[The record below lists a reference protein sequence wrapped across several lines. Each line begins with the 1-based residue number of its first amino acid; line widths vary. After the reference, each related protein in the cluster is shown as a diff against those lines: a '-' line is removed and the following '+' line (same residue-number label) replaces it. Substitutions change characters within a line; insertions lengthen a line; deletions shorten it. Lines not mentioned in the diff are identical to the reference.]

1 MPTHREPPLPPPPAY
16 VSAQA
21 LRAFV
26 GEVFQAH
33 GLPPADAR
41 TVAEGL
47 VLANLRGVDSH
58 GVARLPMYCERLRQG
73 VLEPEPKIVVAQVSP
88 GALSIDGGN
97 GLGFVVGRRAMAEAI
112 GLAQT
117 QGLALAGVRHSNHF
131 GMSAFY
137 VLQALDA
144 GMISLVFTNS
154 SPATPVWGGRE
165 KFLGASPFAA
175 GAPGGSR
182 GPFVLDMACTVTARG
197 KLKYAAQRGEPIPPG
212 LALDRDG
219 RPTTDGNAAFEGVVL
234 PFAGPKGAGLSMLM
248 EVLCGVLTGAGFG
261 GQVKNPYSGL
271 TGAQDVG
278 HFFMAIRP
286 DLFVAREDYEA
297 RMDCLVERS
306 KGQPLAEGFDEILMT
321 GEPEFRTQETR
332 EHRGIP
338 LTADV
343 IESLERE
350 SGSVGIAMPELAP
363 EAHTAS

>member
-1 MPTHREPPLPPPPAY
+1 VPQPPVY

-26 GEVFQAH
+26 GEVFHAR
-33 GLPPADAR
+33 GLAPEDSA

-58 GVARLPMYCERLRQG
+58 GVARLPMYCERLRRG
-73 VLEPEPKIVVAQVSP
+73 VLEPAPEIVVEQVSP
-88 GALSIDGGN
+88 AALSVDGGN

-112 GLAQT
+112 ALARS

-137 VLQALDA
+137 VLQALEA

-154 SPATPVWGGRE
+154 SPAMPVWGGRE
-165 KFLGASPFAA
+165 TFLGASPFAA
-175 GAPGGSR
+175 GAPGGAR
-182 GPFVLDMACTVTARG
+182 GPFLLDMACTVTARG

-219 RPTTDGNAAFEGVVL
+219 RPTTDGNAAFEGVML
-234 PFAGPKGAGLSMLM
+234 PFAGAKGAGLSMLM

-261 GQVKNPYSGL
+261 GQVKNPYTGL
-271 TGAQDVG
+271 IGPQDVG

-286 DLFVAREDYEA
+286 DLFLAREDYEA
-297 RMDCLVERS
+297 RMDSLVERA
-306 KGQPLAEGFDEILMT
+306 KGQALAEGFDQILMT
-321 GEPEFRTQETR
+321 GEPELRTQETR
-332 EHRGIP
+332 ELNGIP

-343 IESLERE
+343 VDDLERE
-350 SGSVGIAMPELAP
+350 AQAVDLAMPN
-363 EAHTAS
+363 

>member
-1 MPTHREPPLPPPPAY
+1 MPPHRQPPALQPQTY
-16 VSAQA
+16 VGAQA

-26 GEVFQAH
+26 GEVVQAH
-33 GLPPADAR
+33 GLPFADAE

-73 VLEPEPKIVVAQVSP
+73 VLEPKPKIVVKNVSP
-88 GALSIDGGN
+88 AALSVDGGN
-97 GLGFVVGRRAMAEAI
+97 GLGFVVGGRAMAEAI
-112 GLAQT
+112 SLAQT

-131 GMSAFY
+131 GMSAYY

-144 GMISLVFTNS
+144 GMISLAFTNS
-154 SPATPVWGGRE
+154 SPALPVWGGRE

-175 GAPGGSR
+175 GAPGGAR
-182 GPFVLDMACTVTARG
+182 GPLVLDMACTVTARG

-234 PFAGPKGAGLSMLM
+234 PFAGAKGAGLSMLM

-261 GQVKNPYSGL
+261 GQVENPYTGL
-271 TGAQDVG
+271 AGPQDVG

-286 DLFVAREDYEA
+286 DLFLDGADYEA
-297 RMDCLVERS
+297 RMDALVERA
-306 KGQPLAEGFDEILMT
+306 KAQPLAEGIDEILMT
-321 GEPEFRTQETR
+321 GEPESRTQEIR
-332 EHRGIP
+332 EQSGIP

-343 IESLERE
+343 VHSLKRE
-350 SGSVGIAMPELAP
+350 ADALGLALPELAP
-363 EAHTAS
+363 EPPAGS

>member
-33 GLPPADAR
+33 GLPPADAK
-41 TVAEGL
+41 TEAEGL

-88 GALSIDGGN
+88 AALSIDGGN

-131 GMSAFY
+131 GMSAYY

-165 KFLGASPFAA
+165 KFLGASP
-175 GAPGGSR
+175 SI
-182 GPFVLDMACTVTARG
+182 
-197 KLKYAAQRGEPIPPG
+197 EW
-212 LALDRDG
+212 
-219 RPTTDGNAAFEGVVL
+219 
-234 PFAGPKGAGLSMLM
+234 GAG
-248 EVLCGVLTGAGFG
+248 G
-261 GQVKNPYSGL
+261 GRA
-271 TGAQDVG
+271 T
-278 HFFMAIRP
+278 H
-286 DLFVAREDYEA
+286 
-297 RMDCLVERS
+297 
-306 KGQPLAEGFDEILMT
+306 
-321 GEPEFRTQETR
+321 
-332 EHRGIP
+332 
-338 LTADV
+338 
-343 IESLERE
+343 
-350 SGSVGIAMPELAP
+350 
-363 EAHTAS
+363 